1 MRRGHLDQVDSTILR
16 GLAIL
21 LIVFHNFLHVVPPSP
36 GENEFGFDAA
46 LFPALTESLRGEPA
60 AAPRLLTSYFG
71 HYGVQLFI
79 FLSAYGL
86 TRKFR
91 SNVPSYGPFIRSRF
105 EKIYPAF
112 LLAIVLYVLRY
123 GFSLGWSG
131 PFSLLRAQWYPLL
144 LKVTLVSNV
153 VPGQALQPVGPWWFL
168 PFIFQCY
175 LVFPLL
181 FAATA
186 RWGHVVSIVIS
197 LAGLAAVAFWP
208 FPLEV
213 MATVVGHLP
222 EICFGLW
229 LGTQNDWRVPRW
241 MIWAAIPLF
250 ALGNVYQ
257 AFWSIAPLSAL
268 VMMLAAWQTLGPR
281 IGERLV
287 ARMLAFVGTLSLPLF
302 LVNGFLRPP
311 FLGWAGAVDSEAIV
325 LSIALLFALVS
336 IGVAM
341 VVHVIEQRLRRAVR
355 EWRDRRVQVAV
366 AS

>member
-1 MRRGHLDQVDSTILR
+1 VTRNSTTLR

-21 LIVFHNFLHVVPPSP
+21 VIVFHNFLHVVPPSP
-36 GENEFGFDAA
+36 GENEFSFDAA
-46 LFPALTESLRGEPA
+46 RFPALTESLRADPA

-79 FLSAYGL
+79 LLSAYGL
-86 TRKFR
+86 TKKFR
-91 SNVPSYGPFIRSRF
+91 RGVPGYRPFIWSRF

-112 LLAIVLYVLRY
+112 LLAIALYVLRY

-131 PFSLLRAQWYPLL
+131 PLSVLRAQWYPLL
-144 LKVTLVSNV
+144 LKVTLVSNI

-175 LVFPLL
+175 FLFPLL

-186 RWGHVVSIVIS
+186 RWGLGVLIAIS
-197 LAGLAAVAFWP
+197 LGGLAAVAFWP
-208 FPLEV
+208 FRVDV

-222 EICFGLW
+222 ELCFGLW
-229 LGTQNDWRVPRW
+229 LGSQTGWRVPGW
-241 MIWAAIPLF
+241 MIWAAVPLF

-257 AFWSIAPLSAL
+257 AFWYIAPLSAL
-268 VMMLAAWQTLGPR
+268 VVMLAAWQTLEPW
-281 IGERLV
+281 IGGRLL
-287 ARMLAFVGTLSLPLF
+287 ARGLAFIGALSLPLF
-302 LVNGFLRPP
+302 LVHGFLRQP
-311 FLGWAGAVDSEAIV
+311 FLAWAGAVDSEAVV
-325 LSIALLFALVS
+325 LAIALLFALVS

-355 EWRDRRVQVAV
+355 EWRDRRVQIAV